1 MSRRRLVPRLTGRA
15 PRRRLRL
22 RSLPDRVAPGAQWG
36 RAGLAWLV
44 LLLLLTSLG
53 AAAWA
58 QAPGSSKSAPSAAPA
73 SAAAGSAG
81 STSAASEAPRPALK
95 PRAHSPRVPAPL
107 PVLGEADGA
116 GQVLVVIP
124 IHGTIDRGL
133 SPFVKRSIALAEQ
146 RKARA
151 IILDVDTFGGRV
163 DAATVIRDALL
174 KTSVPV
180 VAYVNR
186 RAISA
191 GALISYAADHIV
203 FTSGASMGAATPIQ
217 MQGGQAQAVGEK
229 MVSYM
234 RSEMRA
240 TAEANGR
247 NGDVAE
253 AMVDREIEVE
263 GVSEAGKLLTLATDK
278 ALEIG
283 LATAKHESLGELIG
297 ALGLQKATQVTPQTN
312 WAERVARF
320 LTDPV
325 VSGLLMSLGMLGLLI
340 ELYSPGFGFAGGLGL
355 LCLMMFFGG
364 HMVVDLAGW
373 EEVIIFAFG
382 VVLLGVEIF
391 IIPGFGVVGALGIAA
406 IVASLVMSLLG
417 TSVGEAWS
425 MGVFGNALG
434 TVLLSVAGA
443 VVAMF
448 VIAKFLPKSR
458 FGRFLVLET
467 ALASSGSTS
476 EDGTPDFL
484 ANPAGWRAYNGKRG
498 IAQTDLRLA
507 GKAMI
512 EGQLVD
518 VVSQHEYIKKGA
530 PIRVIAVEGV
540 RIVVIRDAAEAEPAG

>member
-1 MSRRRLVPRLTGRA
+1 MKQSPSTLSQIG
-15 PRRRLRL
+15 
-22 RSLPDRVAPGAQWG
+22 
-36 RAGLAWLV
+36 GLALV
-44 LLLLLTSLG
+44 GGLLLLSAVAFAQSPKSTQPASGDSTSG
-53 AAAWA
+53 A
-58 QAPGSSKSAPSAAPA
+58 STAPA
-73 SAAAGSAG
+73 SA
-81 STSAASEAPRPALK
+81 TSEAPANKLK
-95 PRAHSPRVPAPL
+95 PRAHTPREAPPL
-107 PVLGEADGA
+107 PEVGDADGA
-116 GQVLVVIP
+116 GQFVVVIP

-133 SPFVKRSIALAEQ
+133 SPFVKRSIALAEEK
-146 RKARA
+146 KARA

-174 KTSVPV
+174 KTPIPV

-203 FTSGASMGAATPIQ
+203 FASGGSMGAATPIQ

-253 AMVDREIEVE
+253 AMVDREIVVE
-263 GVSEAGKLLTLATDK
+263 GVSEAGKLLTLTTDQ
-278 ALEIG
+278 ALKIG
-283 LATAKHESLGELIG
+283 LATAKHESLGTVLE
-297 ALGLQKATQVTPQTN
+297 ALKLSKATRVTPQTN
-312 WAERVARF
+312 WAESIARF

-355 LCLMMFFGG
+355 LCLTLFFGG

-373 EEVIIFAFG
+373 EEVIIFG
-382 VVLLGVEIF
+382 LGIVLLAVEIF
-391 IIPGFGVVGALGIAA
+391 IIPGFGIVGALGITA
-406 IVASLVMSLLG
+406 IVASLVMALLG
-417 TSVGEAWS
+417 TSVSEAWN
-425 MGVFGNALG
+425 MGVFGSALG

-448 VIAKFLPKSR
+448 FIAKFLPKSR

-467 ALASSGSTS
+467 TLASSGSTAA
-476 EDGTPDFL
+476 EGTPDFL
-484 ANPAGWRAYNGKRG
+484 ANPAAWRAYKGKTG
-498 IAQTDLRLA
+498 VAQSDLRLS

-512 EGQLVD
+512 DGELVD
-518 VVSQHEYIKKGA
+518 VVSQHEYIKKGT
-530 PIRVIAVEGV
+530 PIRVLAVEGV
-540 RIVVIRDAAEAEPAG
+540 RIVVVREDPAGDEPAG